1 MPEMP
6 DRAWSVGGWIWLGF
20 LFVAGVILVT
30 REIMEP
36 VPPVIDTQVTSGVHL
51 TFVVVAPT
59 GLPSPEYVDA
69 VKAARTAYKRASTE
83 AGCLFSTVGISQHWY
98 PDEGLKVLGRF
109 GPFDEVIV
117 GRNWFNSGVQRYVTD
132 LGSVARIPQIV
143 AVVERIEVGET
154 WWKSTGPKEIGRYF
168 GKSGLVAWQRDGS
181 PIAIDPKLCNDSN
194 LEESP

>member
-1 MPEMP
+1 MP

-36 VPPVIDTQVTSGVHL
+36 GPPVIDTQVTSGVHL

-83 AGCLFSTVGISQHWY
+83 AGCHFSTVGISQQWY
-98 PDEGLKVLGRF
+98 LDEGLDALRRF
-109 GPFDEVIV
+109 GHFDEVIV
-117 GRNWFNSGVQRYVTD
+117 GRGWFNSGLQRYVTD
-132 LGSVARIPQIV
+132 LESIVRIPQV
-143 AVVERIEVGET
+143 AAVLEEIEVKET
-154 WWKSTGPKEIGRYF
+154 WWKSTGSQEVARHF
-168 GKSGLVAWQRDGS
+168 GESGLVAWQREGS
-181 PIAIDPKLCNDSN
+181 PIAIDARLCNKNN